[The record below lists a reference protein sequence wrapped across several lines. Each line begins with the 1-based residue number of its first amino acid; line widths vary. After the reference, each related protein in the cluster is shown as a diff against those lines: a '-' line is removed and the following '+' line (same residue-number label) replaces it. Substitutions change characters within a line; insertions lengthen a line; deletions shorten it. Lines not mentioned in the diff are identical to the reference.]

1 MKDSYV
7 CSECGKELS
16 RSWNAKRHLRDRH
29 GGKGEI
35 LYRMNYM
42 LKALAGELP
51 SPSYSRSLGKQPPQF
66 VIAKQQDRSSLLI
79 QHSFEGIK
87 AIAQLLRSNEGFAR
101 DYLKD
106 PYLTADVCTKC
117 LSHEIVLVTQTRG
130 APSKKQVH
138 KCDSTW
144 IFNHPEVSSN
154 KETAIEILKQNIPE
168 FLRAFVKEL
177 LQSPKFLTIA
187 IFDRFT
193 KLTRID
199 TYLEDSKTWTMIA
212 SLLSAATGPKNP
224 LIDMMLPQI
233 IAFGKLFN
241 DCYPT
246 VVLPSTGK
254 YPWLSEALE
263 QGRIGLNYEELLEFF
278 TLSPATTF
286 IVKIAGIKRF
296 VKLGMP
302 HSQVF
307 GEGISVQTHSTNK

>member
-1 MKDSYV
+1 
-7 CSECGKELS
+7 
-16 RSWNAKRHLRDRH
+16 
-29 GGKGEI
+29 
-35 LYRMNYM
+35 MNYM

-154 KETAIEILKQNIPE
+154 KETAVEILKQNIPE
-168 FLRAFVKEL
+168 FLKAFIKEL
-177 LQSPKFLTIA
+177 LQSPKFLTIIAWSTKQIA
-187 IFDRFT
+187 IND
-193 KLTRID
+193 
-199 TYLEDSKTWTMIA
+199 YLEGDITKWTIIV
-212 SLLSAATGPKNP
+212 SQLSAATGPKDP
-224 LIDMMLPQI
+224 WIDIMSSRI
-233 IAFGKLFN
+233 FEFGKLLN

-254 YPWLSEALE
+254 YPWLRKALE
-263 QGRIGLNYEELLEFF
+263 EGKIVINYDELLEFF